1 MNKPDHNEST
11 HTGLK
16 VIAALAALTAIE
28 FWVAVS
34 LDTVVN
40 PALAVIA
47 VIKALLILEY
57 FMHYSQLW
65 NRPED
70 PR

>member
-1 MNKPDHNEST
+1 MNKSDHNEST
-11 HTGLK
+11 GRGLK
-16 VIAALAALTAIE
+16 VIAALAALTVIE

-40 PALAVIA
+40 PALVVIA

-65 NRPED
+65 NHPED
-70 PR
+70 RG

>member
-1 MNKPDHNEST
+1 
-11 HTGLK
+11 